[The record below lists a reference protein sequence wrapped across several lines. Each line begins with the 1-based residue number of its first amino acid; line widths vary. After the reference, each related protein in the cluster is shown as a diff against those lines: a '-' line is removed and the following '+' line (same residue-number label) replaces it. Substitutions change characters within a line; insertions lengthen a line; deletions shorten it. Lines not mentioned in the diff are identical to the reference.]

1 MRCRADDEHDGQAH
15 HRGVACAFGGFVCG
29 GGCGLLDQFARLVQ
43 QLGGL
48 AVHAFDGL
56 VACLRV
62 LPGAV
67 EGLQALAVVDAHA
80 LVRLGKL
87 LHPLA
92 CVPCGQALQ
101 QLGGLGLDGGF
112 FLFKGR
118 PVALELCGILA
129 AQQHALP
136 LLHLHL
142 EGDQHAGSGALVVHT
157 GGHFGFVGGEGLVES
172 RNAKQRGGQQKQ
184 QGCREHQGELEAQL
198 HGDLSERC
206 VGAGRG
212 RAFRG
217 P

>member
-1 MRCRADDEHDGQAH
+1 M
-15 HRGVACAFGGFVCG
+15 
-29 GGCGLLDQFARLVQ
+29 
-43 QLGGL
+43 
-48 AVHAFDGL
+48 
-56 VACLRV
+56 
-62 LPGAV
+62 
-67 EGLQALAVVDAHA
+67 EGLQALAVVGAHA

-118 PVALELCGILA
+118 PVALELFGILA
-129 AQQHALP
+129 AQQNVLP
-136 LLHLHL
+136 FLYLHL
-142 EGDQHAGSGALVVHT
+142 ELCKHIGCYSFVVHT
-157 GGHFGFVGGEGLVES
+157 GGHFGFVGGEGLIEL

-206 VGAGRG
+206 VGAGLG